1 MGLMKDAAEK
11 FREMA
16 AETWNKVP
24 KFGQGSMKAQLLA
37 GFEEIR
43 NALYPESNV
52 EPGDPGG
59 RVGNENRDR
68 NHGGSRSD
76 AGAVEG
82 QGPRVLRPRP
92 GRPGTGRPRTGDRRL
107 RGR

>member
-52 EPGDPGG
+52 
-59 RVGNENRDR
+59 
-68 NHGGSRSD
+68 SRATP
-76 AGAVEG
+76 AGVW
-82 QGPRVLRPRP
+82 
-92 GRPGTGRPRTGDRRL
+92 GTRTGIEITEDRAPTPEQL
-107 RGR
+107 KDKAQEFYGRGPEGPEPAGRERVIGD